1 MNLFIQIIISSRIPT
16 SITLWSLAVWLR
28 SAECGGVWRSTL
40 PAGKLK
46 TVSQLAVCHS
56 LVACCLSCLC
66 VSVGAGLIPMCVF
79 HQNSSHLPPPHPTAL
94 DHRTSR
100 SIISLLFHDFF
111 PSLNFLT
118 PYLYIYCSIT
128 LSYHFFC
135 PPLNYLWLLFP
146 PRLTILTSLT
156 SPIMSHSP
164 FLIPT
169 HLLAPC
175 LPLFSPPSPSSLGLL
190 IPMSKGWL
198 TKLWSSQNTPVMRW
212 TLLRQLE
219 KSLFRNSF
227 VHFWH
232 Q

>member
-128 LSYHFFC
+128 LSYHFFVHPLTTSDFFFLHVLLSLPVSPLRSC
-135 PPLNYLWLLFP
+135 LTVRFWYQLTFWPPA
-146 PRLTILTSLT
+146 
-156 SPIMSHSP
+156 SHYS
-164 FLIPT
+164 
-169 HLLAPC
+169 
-175 LPLFSPPSPSSLGLL
+175 LPLLPALLGYLFLWVRVDWPNSGPVRIPLL
-190 IPMSKGWL
+190 WGEPCSG
-198 TKLWSSQNTPVMRW
+198 N
-212 TLLRQLE
+212 
-219 KSLFRNSF
+219 
-227 VHFWH
+227 
-232 Q
+232 